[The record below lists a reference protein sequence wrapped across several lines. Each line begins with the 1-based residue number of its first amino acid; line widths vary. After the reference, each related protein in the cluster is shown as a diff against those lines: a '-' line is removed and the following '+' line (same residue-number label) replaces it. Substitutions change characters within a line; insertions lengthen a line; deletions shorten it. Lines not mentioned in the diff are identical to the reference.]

1 MQYAPSIQ
9 AMPPGMRKTAASGYI
24 FLFMQHGFAAGL
36 ARLRSNSFCRDH
48 MNFITKGAIFNHAK
62 TIRAS
67 LTQGREPDLRT
78 PPYAFLSAR
87 ELRGLVAAMV
97 D

>member
-1 MQYAPSIQ
+1 
-9 AMPPGMRKTAASGYI
+9 
-24 FLFMQHGFAAGL
+24 
-36 ARLRSNSFCRDH
+36 
-48 MNFITKGAIFNHAK
+48 MNFITTGTIFDRA
-62 TIRAS
+62 TPIRA
-67 LTQGREPDLRT
+67 GFAPDRHSDLPH

>member
-1 MQYAPSIQ
+1 
-9 AMPPGMRKTAASGYI
+9 
-24 FLFMQHGFAAGL
+24 
-36 ARLRSNSFCRDH
+36 
-48 MNFITKGAIFNHAK
+48 MNFITTGAPFDSAHA
-62 TIRAS
+62 IRAS
-67 LTQGREPDLRT
+67 VPQHRQHNLIQ